1 MKNANAKD
9 MNKATTKKTGT
20 RMQSKRK
27 IEGTL
32 RLGSHI
38 SERIAENPDTSST
51 KKTKAGSGKP
61 RGRVSRIVKQKNGP
75 TKTKRK
81 ASTRTKRA
89 SIPERSGENLVLDEW
104 NSKAMDKNVD
114 KTYESPAEQSTSEE
128 QKQKRTKVK
137 DKLMQEIQPDKN
149 PENKDDKQTSSS
161 LQEEDSRDDKAST
174 NLFSS
179 LSPVVKWSKPTG
191 FSLVG
196 KTWVIKIMFALIIL
210 IVFLLANLFV
220 FTETASQKALQYFS
234 IVTEEDQ
241 RLNHIYTP
249 EISKT
254 IAADSADLNSRK
266 QANIIT
272 NIITK
277 ARVSRIGNEKPFQ
290 TTLESKPDQEIS
302 QQEFAFWQNLA
313 KTSFEEIA
321 EIQTNL
327 AKYQNSTP
335 ADHDISK
342 GIFGNTELDSVNR
355 ELSQPEG
362 GFIQDEAHQET
373 SMMKK
378 EIIKSRGLVDETGK
392 NQYLNVKIG
401 MEEDISLPNHWEFG
415 ETIGDIDS
423 DQPMI
428 ENLSSVPEG
437 GELEARLQSIMV
449 QIERLNTTTK
459 NILSV
464 LREARPVLGIHDM
477 HPEQDFSAR
486 SIQHVLIPHIE
497 ANIVEKFRITGFPGR
512 SSAKNGDS
520 SVMVGSNRKSMAENL
535 DVNVSFMRNLRNG
548 FEGEST
554 LEQSEVQTFPLLKF
568 ASDENL
574 VIRSLSE
581 RDMGYDLI
589 KGVTLGE
596 EIPGFGLVL
605 NIREDEKGRMIVM
618 ENGILYLN

>member
-1 MKNANAKD
+1 MKKANAKD
-9 MNKATTKKTGT
+9 LKKATTKKTGT
-20 RMQSKRK
+20 RKQSKRK
-27 IEGTL
+27 VEGTL
-32 RLGSHI
+32 KLGPNI
-38 SERIAENPDTSST
+38 SESIAENPDTSGT

-61 RGRVSRIVKQKNGP
+61 RGIVSKIVNQKNGP

-104 NSKAMDKNVD
+104 NSKAMDDQVD
-114 KTYESPAEQSTSEE
+114 KVYENPVEQFASQE
-128 QKQKRTKVK
+128 QKQKRNKVK
-137 DKLMQEIQPDKN
+137 DKLMQEIQPGKN

-161 LQEEDSRDDKAST
+161 LQEEDCMNDKAST

-196 KTWVIKIMFALIIL
+196 KPWVIKIMFALIIL
-210 IVFLLANLFV
+210 IVFLLANHFV
-220 FTETASQKALQYFS
+220 FTENAPQKALQYFS

-249 EISKT
+249 DISET
-254 IAADSADLNSRK
+254 IADDSAGMNSRE
-266 QANIIT
+266 QTDVIT
-272 NIITK
+272 NIITET
-277 ARVSRIGNEKPFQ
+277 RVSRIGNEKPFQ
-290 TTLESKPDQEIS
+290 ETVESKPDLEIS
-302 QQEFAFWQNLA
+302 RQELAFWQNLA

-321 EIQTNL
+321 EIRTNL

-335 ADHDISK
+335 TDHDISK
-342 GIFGNTELDSVNR
+342 GILGNTELDSVNR

-401 MEEDISLPNHWEFG
+401 MEEDISLPNPWEFG
-415 ETIGDIDS
+415 ESIGDIDS
-423 DQPMI
+423 DQPMT
-428 ENLSSVPEG
+428 ENLSTVPEG
-437 GELEARLQSIMV
+437 GELEARLQSIIV
-449 QIERLNTTTK
+449 QIETLNTTTK
-459 NILSV
+459 DILSV
-464 LREARPVLGIHDM
+464 LREARSVLDIHDM

-486 SIQHVLIPHIE
+486 SIQQVLIPHIE
-497 ANIVEKFRITGFPGR
+497 ANMVEKFRITGFPGM

-520 SVMVGSNRKSMAENL
+520 SVIVDSNRKGMADKL
-535 DVNVSFMRNLRNG
+535 DMNVSFMRNLRKG

-554 LEQSEVQTFPLLKF
+554 VKQNGVQNFPLLKF

-581 RDMGYDLI
+581 KDMGYDHM

-605 NIREDEKGRMIVM
+605 NIKEDEKGRMIVM

>member
-1 MKNANAKD
+1 MKKANAKD
-9 MNKATTKKTGT
+9 LNKATTKKTGT
-20 RMQSKRK
+20 RKQSKRK
-27 IEGTL
+27 VEGTL
-32 RLGSHI
+32 KLGPNI
-38 SERIAENPDTSST
+38 SESIAENPDTSGT

-61 RGRVSRIVKQKNGP
+61 RGIVSKIVKQKNGP

-114 KTYESPAEQSTSEE
+114 KTYESPAEQSTSQE
-128 QKQKRTKVK
+128 QKQKRNKVK
-137 DKLMQEIQPDKN
+137 DTLMQEIQPGKN

-161 LQEEDSRDDKAST
+161 LQEEDCMNDKAST

-210 IVFLLANLFV
+210 IVFLLVNHFV
-220 FTETASQKALQYFS
+220 FTENASQKALQYFS

-249 EISKT
+249 DISET
-254 IAADSADLNSRK
+254 IADDSAGMNSRE
-266 QANIIT
+266 QIDVIT
-272 NIITK
+272 NIITGT
-277 ARVSRIGNEKPFQ
+277 RVSRIGNEKPFQ
-290 TTLESKPDQEIS
+290 ETLESKPDLEIS
-302 QQEFAFWQNLA
+302 RKEIAFWQNLA

-321 EIQTNL
+321 EIQVNL
-327 AKYQNSTP
+327 AKYQDSTP
-335 ADHDISK
+335 TDHNISKDIS
-342 GIFGNTELDSVNR
+342 GNPELDSVNR

-401 MEEDISLPNHWEFG
+401 MEEDISLPNPWEFG
-415 ETIGDIDS
+415 ESIGDIDS
-423 DQPMI
+423 DQPMT
-428 ENLSSVPEG
+428 ENLSTAPEDG
-437 GELEARLQSIMV
+437 QLKARLQSIIV
-449 QIERLNTTTK
+449 QIETLNTTTR

-464 LREARPVLGIHDM
+464 LREASPMLGIHDM
-477 HPEQDFSAR
+477 NPEQNFSTR
-486 SIQHVLIPHIE
+486 SISHIE
-497 ANIVEKFRITGFPGR
+497 ANMVEKFRITGFPGM

-520 SVMVGSNRKSMAENL
+520 SVIVDSNRKGMADKL
-535 DVNVSFMRNLRNG
+535 DMNVSFMRNLRKG

-554 LEQSEVQTFPLLKF
+554 VKQNGVQNFPLLKF

-581 RDMGYDLI
+581 KDMGYDHM

>member
-1 MKNANAKD
+1 MKKANVQD
-9 MNKATTKKTGT
+9 VNEATTKKTGT
-20 RMQSKRK
+20 RKQSKRK
-27 IEGTL
+27 VEGTL
-32 RLGSHI
+32 KLGSNI
-38 SERIAENPDTSST
+38 SESIAENPDTSGT

-61 RGRVSRIVKQKNGP
+61 RGIVSKIVKQKNGP

-104 NSKAMDKNVD
+104 NSKAMDQNVD
-114 KTYESPAEQSTSEE
+114 KTYESPTEQSTSQE
-128 QKQKRTKVK
+128 QKQKRNKVR
-137 DKLMQEIQPDKN
+137 DKLMQEIQPGKN

-161 LQEEDSRDDKAST
+161 LQEEDCMNDKAST

-191 FSLVG
+191 FPLVG
-196 KTWVIKIMFALIIL
+196 KTWVIKIIFALIIL
-210 IVFLLANLFV
+210 IVFLLVNHFV
-220 FTETASQKALQYFS
+220 FTENASQKALQYFS

-249 EISKT
+249 DISET
-254 IAADSADLNSRK
+254 IADDSAGMNSRE
-266 QANIIT
+266 QTDIIT
-272 NIITK
+272 NIITGT
-277 ARVSRIGNEKPFQ
+277 RVSRIGNEKTFQ
-290 TTLESKPDQEIS
+290 ETVESKPDLEIS
-302 QQEFAFWQNLA
+302 RQELAFWQNLA

-321 EIQTNL
+321 EIRTNL

-335 ADHDISK
+335 SDHDISK

-355 ELSQPEG
+355 ELPQPEG
-362 GFIQDEAHQET
+362 GFIQEEAHQET

-401 MEEDISLPNHWEFG
+401 MEEDISLPNPWEFG

-423 DQPMI
+423 DQPMT
-428 ENLSSVPEG
+428 ENLSSVPED
-437 GELEARLQSIMV
+437 GELEARLQSIIV
-449 QIERLNTTTK
+449 QIERLNSTTK
-459 NILSV
+459 DILSV
-464 LREARPVLGIHDM
+464 LREARPVFGIRGM
-477 HPEQDFSAR
+477 NPEQDFSTR
-486 SIQHVLIPHIE
+486 SIPHIE
-497 ANIVEKFRITGFPGR
+497 VNMVEKFRITGFPGK

-520 SVMVGSNRKSMAENL
+520 SVMVGSNRKGMADKL
-535 DVNVSFMRNLRNG
+535 DKNFSFMRNLRKG
-548 FEGEST
+548 FEGESD
-554 LEQSEVQTFPLLKF
+554 LAQKGVQTLPLLKF

-581 RDMGYDLI
+581 SDLGYDHM

-596 EIPGFGLVL
+596 EIPGFGMVL

>member
-9 MNKATTKKTGT
+9 VNKATTKKTGT

-38 SERIAENPDTSST
+38 SERIAENPDTSGT

-61 RGRVSRIVKQKNGP
+61 RGIVSKTVKQKNGP
-75 TKTKRK
+75 TKTARK
-81 ASTRTKRA
+81 ASTRTKSA

-104 NSKAMDKNVD
+104 NSKVMDENVD

-149 PENKDDKQTSSS
+149 PENKDDKKTSSS

-254 IAADSADLNSRK
+254 IAVDSADLNSRK

-272 NIITK
+272 NVITE

-302 QQEFAFWQNLA
+302 QQELAFWQNLA

-321 EIQTNL
+321 EIRTNL
-327 AKYQNSTP
+327 AKYQDSTP
-335 ADHDISK
+335 IYNDISK
-342 GIFGNTELDSVNR
+342 DISGNPELDSVNR

-401 MEEDISLPNHWEFG
+401 MEEDISLPNPWEFG
-415 ETIGDIDS
+415 ESIGDIDS
-423 DQPMI
+423 DQPMT
-428 ENLSSVPEG
+428 ENLSTAPEDG
-437 GELEARLQSIMV
+437 QLKARLQSIII
-449 QIERLNTTTK
+449 QIETLNTTTR

-464 LREARPVLGIHDM
+464 LREASPMLGIHDM
-477 HPEQDFSAR
+477 NPEQNYSTR
-486 SIQHVLIPHIE
+486 SISHIE
-497 ANIVEKFRITGFPGR
+497 ANMVEKFRITGFPGM

-520 SVMVGSNRKSMAENL
+520 SEIVDSNRKGMADKL
-535 DVNVSFMRNLRNG
+535 DMNVSFMRNLRKG

-554 LEQSEVQTFPLLKF
+554 VKQNGVQNFPLLKF

-581 RDMGYDLI
+581 KDMGYDHM

>member
-1 MKNANAKD
+1 MKKANVQDVNEA
-9 MNKATTKKTGT
+9 ATKKTGT
-20 RMQSKRK
+20 GKQSKRT

-32 RLGSHI
+32 RLGSNI
-38 SERIAENPDTSST
+38 SESIAENPNTSGT

-61 RGRVSRIVKQKNGP
+61 RGIVSKIVKQKNGP

-81 ASTRTKRA
+81 TSTRTKRA
-89 SIPERSGENLVLDEW
+89 SIPVRSGENLVLDEW
-104 NSKAMDKNVD
+104 NSKVMDENVD

-137 DKLMQEIQPDKN
+137 DKLMQEIQPGKN

-249 EISKT
+249 DISET
-254 IAADSADLNSRK
+254 IADDSAGMNSRE
-266 QANIIT
+266 QTDVIT
-272 NIITK
+272 NIITET
-277 ARVSRIGNEKPFQ
+277 RVSRIGNEKPFQ
-290 TTLESKPDQEIS
+290 ETLESKPDLEIS
-302 QQEFAFWQNLA
+302 RKEIAFWQNLA

-321 EIQTNL
+321 EIQVNL
-327 AKYQNSTP
+327 AKYQDSTP
-335 ADHDISK
+335 TDHNISKDIS
-342 GIFGNTELDSVNR
+342 GNPEFDSGDR
-355 ELSQPEG
+355 GLSQPEG
-362 GFIQDEAHQET
+362 GFLQET
-373 SMMKK
+373 AHLGTSLMKK
-378 EIIKSRGLVDETGK
+378 EVTESRGLVEARK
-392 NQYLNVKIG
+392 NQYLDVKIG
-401 MEEDISLPNHWEFG
+401 MEEDISLPNTWEFG
-415 ETIGDIDS
+415 ESIGDIDS
-423 DQPMI
+423 GQAMT
-428 ENLSSVPEG
+428 ENLSTVPEG
-437 GELEARLQSIMV
+437 GELEARLQSIII
-449 QIERLNTTTK
+449 QIETLNTTTK
-459 NILSV
+459 DILSV
-464 LREARPVLGIHDM
+464 LREARSVLDIHDM

-554 LEQSEVQTFPLLKF
+554 LEQSEVHTFPLLKF

-581 RDMGYDLI
+581 KDMGYDLM